1 MPPPANLEVSPAY
14 CLRLRHKGSSCR
26 LCLKGCPTDAIS
38 LGESLAVDNSLCDG
52 CGICASVCPTGVF
65 ELKDLPYESLPARV
79 RKGSVVEFACSRVR
93 PSRDTVTVPC
103 LGYLDEAVLIATI
116 GHGAQAVSL
125 NFAACRRC
133 ENKSGL
139 RVAVKSLKKAN
150 RMLALLGIPKMIS
163 ATSGGLAGSHSAE
176 GSEPSSRREFLSYLK
191 EGARGMVASAVD
203 GTPSDRKTS
212 ARTKVT
218 LEPKLPKKRS
228 LLLEH
233 IKALNPPPSN
243 WVKADGLP
251 FVRVEISDRCD
262 GCGICTTFCPTG
274 ALKSCDQGDRQVID
288 FKLGYC
294 LACNLCS
301 DICPQGAIA
310 YSSHINPHHLA
321 TAARTILIEHRKS
334 TCSQCGQSYIALSGS
349 SLCLNCRKEKGL
361 KEWLINMASTSGG
374 EID

>member
-1 MPPPANLEVSPAY
+1 
-14 CLRLRHKGSSCR
+14 
-26 LCLKGCPTDAIS
+26 
-38 LGESLAVDNSLCDG
+38 
-52 CGICASVCPTGVF
+52 
-65 ELKDLPYESLPARV
+65 
-79 RKGSVVEFACSRVR
+79 
-93 PSRDTVTVPC
+93 

-116 GHGAQAVSL
+116 GRGAQAVSL

-139 RVAVKSLKKAN
+139 RVAAKSLKKAN
-150 RMLALLGIPKMIS
+150 RVLALLGIPERIS
-163 ATSGGLAGSHSAE
+163 ATANESSASHSAQE
-176 GSEPSSRREFLSYLK
+176 SELSSRREFLSYFK
-191 EGARGMVASAVD
+191 EGARSMVTSAVD
-203 GTPSDRKTS
+203 GTTSDRKTL
-212 ARTKVT
+212 ARTRVT

-233 IKALNPPPSN
+233 IKALSPPPGD

-251 FVRVEISDRCD
+251 FTRVEISERCD

-288 FKLGYC
+288 FNLGYC

-310 YSSHINPHHLA
+310 YSAHINPRDLA
-321 TAARTILIEHRKS
+321 TAVRTILIEHRQS
-334 TCSQCGQSYIALSGS
+334 TCSQCGQSYIAVSGS
-349 SLCLNCRKEKGL
+349 TLCLNCRKEKGL
-361 KEWLINMASTSGG
+361 KEWLINMAGTSGG